1 MIRIIFYAQPIVIG
15 AGGYMQRLEGLM
27 RKALQQYNM
36 ISAGDHIWI
45 GVSGGKDSVALTIGL
60 ANLRN
65 YFEHPFTITALTL
78 DPCFGGVESDYTRL
92 EQLFAKHNVPYVI
105 KRSNIGR
112 IVFDERAEQNPCALC
127 AKMRRGLLHDT
138 ALELGCNKIAL
149 GHHLD
154 DAIETFFMN
163 LFREGRIG
171 CFSPVTYLS
180 RKQLTMIRPMLLA
193 TESEVVRAV
202 RRAELPIVKSLC
214 PADGATTRQ
223 ETKEF
228 VHQKVKEDPA
238 FRQKMLGAL
247 QKSGIDGWAPV
258 CSGCRQSKKEA
269 IEDAVGKTLLGRN

>member
-1 MIRIIFYAQPIVIG
+1 
-15 AGGYMQRLEGLM
+15 MQRLEGLM
-27 RKALQQYNM
+27 RKALQQYDM
-36 ISAGDHIWI
+36 ISANDHICI

-60 ANLRN
+60 ANLRK
-65 YFEHPFTITALTL
+65 YFEQPFRITAVTL
-78 DPCFGGVESDYTRL
+78 DPCFGGVETDYSQL
-92 EQLFAKHNVPYVI
+92 EELFAAHDIPYVI

-112 IVFDERAEQNPCALC
+112 IVFDERGEQNPCALC

-138 ALELGCNKIAL
+138 ALELGCNKVAL

-154 DAIETFFMN
+154 DAVETFYMN

-180 RKQLTMIRPMLLA
+180 RKQLTMIRPMVLA

-214 PADGATTRQ
+214 PADGVTVRQ
-223 ETKEF
+223 DTKEF
-228 VHQKVKEDPA
+228 VYEKTKEDPA

-258 CSGCRQSKKEA
+258 SAGSHRKKGEC
-269 IEDAVGKTLLGRN
+269 